1 MKSSITK
8 RIMAGIVCAMVA
20 VSICGCS
27 EKPAQSSSLESSV
40 TSDAGS
46 VSESVS
52 EASDSTTATGTAA
65 EITAKI
71 KQDVK
76 FPGMAEIGA
85 DRMAGYY
92 DVAAD
97 KIDSYSAY
105 ICGSGAYPDG
115 IEVFRMKSADDVNA
129 VKSVLEKRVE
139 NQSAT
144 FKDYTPDEMYKID
157 GNNVVTSGNYVA
169 LIICADNAKAIE
181 DFKAMA
187 KKISKMKGEPYGYR
201 VSCYNV
207 YTWGYSVLI
216 CQSRQ
221 NPLGHSDR
229 SAWDTA
235 ACKLRVLLCLYC
247 VFGVRTA

>member
-27 EKPAQSSSLESSV
+27 EKPAQSSASESSV
-40 TSDAGS
+40 ISDAGS

-52 EASDSTTATGTAA
+52 EASDSSTATGTAA

-105 ICGSGAYPDG
+105 ICGSGAYPDE
-115 IEVFRMKSADDVNA
+115 IAVFKMKSADDVNA

-187 KKISKMKGEPYGYR
+187 K
-201 VSCYNV
+201 
-207 YTWGYSVLI
+207 
-216 CQSRQ
+216 
-221 NPLGHSDR
+221 
-229 SAWDTA
+229 
-235 ACKLRVLLCLYC
+235 
-247 VFGVRTA
+247 

>member
-27 EKPAQSSSLESSV
+27 EKPAQSSASESSV

-52 EASDSTTATGTAA
+52 EASDSSAATGTAA

-71 KQDVK
+71 KEDVK
-76 FPGMAEIGA
+76 FPGMAEIGS

-105 ICGSGAYPDG
+105 ICGSGAYPDE
-115 IEVFRMKSADDVNA
+115 IAVFKMKSADDVNA

-139 NQSAT
+139 SQSAT

-187 KKISKMKGEPYGYR
+187 K
-201 VSCYNV
+201 
-207 YTWGYSVLI
+207 
-216 CQSRQ
+216 
-221 NPLGHSDR
+221 
-229 SAWDTA
+229 
-235 ACKLRVLLCLYC
+235 
-247 VFGVRTA
+247 

>member
-27 EKPAQSSSLESSV
+27 EKPAQSSASESSV
-40 TSDAGS
+40 TSDAGP

-52 EASDSTTATGTAA
+52 EASDSSTATGTAA

-71 KQDVK
+71 KEDVK
-76 FPGMAEIGA
+76 FPGMAEIGE

-105 ICGSGAYPDG
+105 ICGSGAYPDE
-115 IEVFRMKSADDVNA
+115 IAVFKMKSADDVNA

-139 NQSAT
+139 SQSAT

-187 KKISKMKGEPYGYR
+187 K
-201 VSCYNV
+201 
-207 YTWGYSVLI
+207 
-216 CQSRQ
+216 
-221 NPLGHSDR
+221 
-229 SAWDTA
+229 
-235 ACKLRVLLCLYC
+235 
-247 VFGVRTA
+247 

>member
-27 EKPAQSSSLESSV
+27 EKPAQSSASESSV

-52 EASDSTTATGTAA
+52 EASDSSTATGAAA

-71 KQDVK
+71 QEDVK

-105 ICGSGAYPDG
+105 ICGSGAYPDE
-115 IEVFRMKSADDVNA
+115 IAVFKMKSADDVNA

-139 NQSAT
+139 SQSAT

-181 DFKAMA
+181 DFKSMA
-187 KKISKMKGEPYGYR
+187 K
-201 VSCYNV
+201 
-207 YTWGYSVLI
+207 
-216 CQSRQ
+216 
-221 NPLGHSDR
+221 
-229 SAWDTA
+229 
-235 ACKLRVLLCLYC
+235 
-247 VFGVRTA
+247 

>member
-27 EKPAQSSSLESSV
+27 EKPAQSSASESSV

-52 EASDSTTATGTAA
+52 EASDSSMATGTAA

-71 KQDVK
+71 KEDVK

-105 ICGSGAYPDG
+105 ICGSGAYPDE
-115 IEVFRMKSADDVNA
+115 IAVFKMKSADDVNA

-139 NQSAT
+139 SQSAT

-187 KKISKMKGEPYGYR
+187 K
-201 VSCYNV
+201 
-207 YTWGYSVLI
+207 
-216 CQSRQ
+216 
-221 NPLGHSDR
+221 
-229 SAWDTA
+229 
-235 ACKLRVLLCLYC
+235 
-247 VFGVRTA
+247 

>member
-27 EKPAQSSSLESSV
+27 GKPAQSSASESSV

-52 EASDSTTATGTAA
+52 EASDSSTATGTAA

-71 KQDVK
+71 KEDVK

-97 KIDSYSAY
+97 KIGSYSAY
-105 ICGSGAYPDG
+105 ICGSGAYPDE
-115 IEVFRMKSADDVNA
+115 IAVFKMKSADDVNA

-139 NQSAT
+139 SQSAT

-187 KKISKMKGEPYGYR
+187 K
-201 VSCYNV
+201 
-207 YTWGYSVLI
+207 
-216 CQSRQ
+216 
-221 NPLGHSDR
+221 
-229 SAWDTA
+229 
-235 ACKLRVLLCLYC
+235 
-247 VFGVRTA
+247 

>member
-1 MKSSITK
+1 MKNSITK

-27 EKPAQSSSLESSV
+27 EKPAQSSASESSV

-46 VSESVS
+46 VSE
-52 EASDSTTATGTAA
+52 ASDSSTATGTAA

-71 KQDVK
+71 QEDVK

-105 ICGSGAYPDG
+105 ICGSGAYP
-115 IEVFRMKSADDVNA
+115 A
-129 VKSVLEKRVE
+129 
-139 NQSAT
+139 

-187 KKISKMKGEPYGYR
+187 K
-201 VSCYNV
+201 
-207 YTWGYSVLI
+207 
-216 CQSRQ
+216 
-221 NPLGHSDR
+221 
-229 SAWDTA
+229 
-235 ACKLRVLLCLYC
+235 
-247 VFGVRTA
+247 

>member
-27 EKPAQSSSLESSV
+27 EKPAQSSATESSV

-52 EASDSTTATGTAA
+52 EASDSSTATGTAA

-71 KQDVK
+71 QEDVK

-105 ICGSGAYPDG
+105 ICGSGAYPDE
-115 IEVFRMKSADDVNA
+115 IAVFKMKSADDVNA
-129 VKSVLEKRVE
+129 VKSVLKKRVE
-139 NQSAT
+139 SQSAT

-187 KKISKMKGEPYGYR
+187 K
-201 VSCYNV
+201 
-207 YTWGYSVLI
+207 
-216 CQSRQ
+216 
-221 NPLGHSDR
+221 
-229 SAWDTA
+229 
-235 ACKLRVLLCLYC
+235 
-247 VFGVRTA
+247 

>member
-27 EKPAQSSSLESSV
+27 EKPAQSSESSV

-46 VSESVS
+46 VSE
-52 EASDSTTATGTAA
+52 ASDSSTATGTAA

-71 KQDVK
+71 QEDVK

-85 DRMAGYY
+85 DHMAGYY

-105 ICGSGAYPDG
+105 ICGSGAYPDE
-115 IEVFRMKSADDVNA
+115 IAVFKMKSADDVNA

-139 NQSAT
+139 SQSAT

-187 KKISKMKGEPYGYR
+187 K
-201 VSCYNV
+201 
-207 YTWGYSVLI
+207 
-216 CQSRQ
+216 
-221 NPLGHSDR
+221 
-229 SAWDTA
+229 
-235 ACKLRVLLCLYC
+235 
-247 VFGVRTA
+247 

>member
-27 EKPAQSSSLESSV
+27 EKPAQSSASESSV

-52 EASDSTTATGTAA
+52 EASDSSTATGAAA

-71 KQDVK
+71 QEDVK

-97 KIDSYSAY
+97 NIDSYSAY
-105 ICGSGAYPDG
+105 ICGSGAYPDE
-115 IEVFRMKSADDVNA
+115 IAVFKMKSADDVND

-139 NQSAT
+139 SQSAT

-187 KKISKMKGEPYGYR
+187 K
-201 VSCYNV
+201 
-207 YTWGYSVLI
+207 
-216 CQSRQ
+216 
-221 NPLGHSDR
+221 
-229 SAWDTA
+229 
-235 ACKLRVLLCLYC
+235 
-247 VFGVRTA
+247 

>member
-27 EKPAQSSSLESSV
+27 EKPSQSSASESSV

-52 EASDSTTATGTAA
+52 EASDSSTATGTAA

-105 ICGSGAYPDG
+105 ICGSGAYPDE
-115 IEVFRMKSADDVNA
+115 IAVFKMKSADDVNA

-187 KKISKMKGEPYGYR
+187 K
-201 VSCYNV
+201 
-207 YTWGYSVLI
+207 
-216 CQSRQ
+216 
-221 NPLGHSDR
+221 
-229 SAWDTA
+229 
-235 ACKLRVLLCLYC
+235 
-247 VFGVRTA
+247 

>member
-27 EKPAQSSSLESSV
+27 EKPAQSSASESSV

-46 VSESVS
+46 FSESVS
-52 EASDSTTATGTAA
+52 EASDSSTATGTAA

-105 ICGSGAYPDG
+105 ICGSGAYPDE
-115 IEVFRMKSADDVNA
+115 IAVFKMKSADDVNA

-187 KKISKMKGEPYGYR
+187 K
-201 VSCYNV
+201 
-207 YTWGYSVLI
+207 
-216 CQSRQ
+216 
-221 NPLGHSDR
+221 
-229 SAWDTA
+229 
-235 ACKLRVLLCLYC
+235 
-247 VFGVRTA
+247 

>member
-1 MKSSITK
+1 MNN
-8 RIMAGIVCAMVA
+8 
-20 VSICGCS
+20 
-27 EKPAQSSSLESSV
+27 EKQYHKENNGRNCLRYGRSFNMRMLRK
-40 TSDAGS
+40 TR
-46 VSESVS
+46 
-52 EASDSTTATGTAA
+52 ASTEPAA

-71 KQDVK
+71 QEDVK

-105 ICGSGAYPDG
+105 ICGSGAYPDE
-115 IEVFRMKSADDVNA
+115 IAVFKMKSADDVNA

-139 NQSAT
+139 SQSAT

-187 KKISKMKGEPYGYR
+187 S
-201 VSCYNV
+201 
-207 YTWGYSVLI
+207 
-216 CQSRQ
+216 
-221 NPLGHSDR
+221 
-229 SAWDTA
+229 
-235 ACKLRVLLCLYC
+235 
-247 VFGVRTA
+247 

>member
-27 EKPAQSSSLESSV
+27 EKPAQSSASESSV

-52 EASDSTTATGTAA
+52 EASDSSAATGTAA

-71 KQDVK
+71 KEDVK
-76 FPGMAEIGA
+76 FPGMAEIGS

-105 ICGSGAYPDG
+105 ICGSGAYPDE
-115 IEVFRMKSADDVNA
+115 IAVFKMKSADDVND

-139 NQSAT
+139 SQSAT

-187 KKISKMKGEPYGYR
+187 K
-201 VSCYNV
+201 
-207 YTWGYSVLI
+207 
-216 CQSRQ
+216 
-221 NPLGHSDR
+221 
-229 SAWDTA
+229 
-235 ACKLRVLLCLYC
+235 
-247 VFGVRTA
+247 

>member
-27 EKPAQSSSLESSV
+27 EKPAQSSASESSV

-46 VSESVS
+46 VSE
-52 EASDSTTATGTAA
+52 ASDSSTATGTAA

-71 KQDVK
+71 QEDVK

-105 ICGSGAYPDG
+105 ICGSGAYPDE
-115 IEVFRMKSADDVNA
+115 IAVFKMKSADDVNA
-129 VKSVLEKRVE
+129 VKSVLEQRVE
-139 NQSAT
+139 NQSTA

-187 KKISKMKGEPYGYR
+187 K
-201 VSCYNV
+201 
-207 YTWGYSVLI
+207 
-216 CQSRQ
+216 
-221 NPLGHSDR
+221 
-229 SAWDTA
+229 
-235 ACKLRVLLCLYC
+235 
-247 VFGVRTA
+247 

>member
-27 EKPAQSSSLESSV
+27 EKPAQSSASESSV

-71 KQDVK
+71 QEDVK

-105 ICGSGAYPDG
+105 ICGSYPDE
-115 IEVFRMKSADDVNA
+115 IAVFKMKSADDVNA

-139 NQSAT
+139 SQSAT

-187 KKISKMKGEPYGYR
+187 K
-201 VSCYNV
+201 
-207 YTWGYSVLI
+207 
-216 CQSRQ
+216 
-221 NPLGHSDR
+221 
-229 SAWDTA
+229 
-235 ACKLRVLLCLYC
+235 
-247 VFGVRTA
+247 

>member
-27 EKPAQSSSLESSV
+27 EKPAQSSASESSV

-52 EASDSTTATGTAA
+52 EASDSSTATGTAV

-105 ICGSGAYPDG
+105 ICGSGAYPDE
-115 IEVFRMKSADDVNA
+115 IAVFKMKSADDVNA

-187 KKISKMKGEPYGYR
+187 K
-201 VSCYNV
+201 
-207 YTWGYSVLI
+207 
-216 CQSRQ
+216 
-221 NPLGHSDR
+221 
-229 SAWDTA
+229 
-235 ACKLRVLLCLYC
+235 
-247 VFGVRTA
+247 

>member
-20 VSICGCS
+20 VSISGCS
-27 EKPAQSSSLESSV
+27 EKPAQSSASESSI

-52 EASDSTTATGTAA
+52 EASDSSTATGAAA

-71 KQDVK
+71 QEDVK

-105 ICGSGAYPDG
+105 ICGSGAYPDE
-115 IEVFRMKSADDVNA
+115 IAVFKMKSADDVND

-139 NQSAT
+139 SQSAT

-187 KKISKMKGEPYGYR
+187 K
-201 VSCYNV
+201 
-207 YTWGYSVLI
+207 
-216 CQSRQ
+216 
-221 NPLGHSDR
+221 
-229 SAWDTA
+229 
-235 ACKLRVLLCLYC
+235 
-247 VFGVRTA
+247 

>member
-27 EKPAQSSSLESSV
+27 EKPAQSSATESSV

-46 VSESVS
+46 VFESVS
-52 EASDSTTATGTAA
+52 EASDSSTATGTAA

-71 KQDVK
+71 QEDVK

-105 ICGSGAYPDG
+105 ICGSGAYPDE
-115 IEVFRMKSADDVNA
+115 IAVFKMKSADDVNA

-139 NQSAT
+139 SQSAT

-187 KKISKMKGEPYGYR
+187 K
-201 VSCYNV
+201 
-207 YTWGYSVLI
+207 
-216 CQSRQ
+216 
-221 NPLGHSDR
+221 
-229 SAWDTA
+229 
-235 ACKLRVLLCLYC
+235 
-247 VFGVRTA
+247 

>member
-20 VSICGCS
+20 VLLS
-27 EKPAQSSSLESSV
+27 EASETLSETEPASDV
-40 TSDAGS
+40 T
-46 VSESVS
+46 ELS
-52 EASDSTTATGTAA
+52 EASDSSTATGTAA

-105 ICGSGAYPDG
+105 ICGSGAYPDE
-115 IEVFRMKSADDVNA
+115 IAVFKMKSADDVNA

-139 NQSAT
+139 SLSTT

-181 DFKAMA
+181 DFKSMA
-187 KKISKMKGEPYGYR
+187 K
-201 VSCYNV
+201 
-207 YTWGYSVLI
+207 
-216 CQSRQ
+216 
-221 NPLGHSDR
+221 
-229 SAWDTA
+229 
-235 ACKLRVLLCLYC
+235 
-247 VFGVRTA
+247 

>member
-27 EKPAQSSSLESSV
+27 EKPAQSSASESSV

-52 EASDSTTATGTAA
+52 EASDSSTATGAAA

-71 KQDVK
+71 QEDVK

-105 ICGSGAYPDG
+105 ICGSGAYPDE
-115 IEVFRMKSADDVNA
+115 IAVFKMKSADDVDA

-139 NQSAT
+139 SQSAT

-187 KKISKMKGEPYGYR
+187 K
-201 VSCYNV
+201 
-207 YTWGYSVLI
+207 
-216 CQSRQ
+216 
-221 NPLGHSDR
+221 
-229 SAWDTA
+229 
-235 ACKLRVLLCLYC
+235 
-247 VFGVRTA
+247 

>member
-27 EKPAQSSSLESSV
+27 EKPAQSSASESSV

-52 EASDSTTATGTAA
+52 EASDSSTATGAAA

-71 KQDVK
+71 QEDVK

-105 ICGSGAYPDG
+105 ICGSGAYPDE
-115 IEVFRMKSADDVNA
+115 IAVFKMKSADDVND

-139 NQSAT
+139 SQSAT

-187 KKISKMKGEPYGYR
+187 K
-201 VSCYNV
+201 
-207 YTWGYSVLI
+207 
-216 CQSRQ
+216 
-221 NPLGHSDR
+221 
-229 SAWDTA
+229 
-235 ACKLRVLLCLYC
+235 
-247 VFGVRTA
+247 

>member
-27 EKPAQSSSLESSV
+27 EKPAQSSASESSV

-52 EASDSTTATGTAA
+52 ETSDSSTATGAAA

-71 KQDVK
+71 QEDVK

-105 ICGSGAYPDG
+105 ICGSGAYPDE
-115 IEVFRMKSADDVNA
+115 IAVFKMKSADDVNA

-139 NQSAT
+139 SQSAT
-144 FKDYTPDEMYKID
+144 FKDYTPDEMYKIE

-187 KKISKMKGEPYGYR
+187 K
-201 VSCYNV
+201 
-207 YTWGYSVLI
+207 
-216 CQSRQ
+216 
-221 NPLGHSDR
+221 
-229 SAWDTA
+229 
-235 ACKLRVLLCLYC
+235 
-247 VFGVRTA
+247 

>member
-27 EKPAQSSSLESSV
+27 EKPAQSSASESSV

-46 VSESVS
+46 ASESVS
-52 EASDSTTATGTAA
+52 EASDSSTATGTAA

-105 ICGSGAYPDG
+105 ICGSGAYPDE
-115 IEVFRMKSADDVNA
+115 IAVFKMKSADDVNA

-187 KKISKMKGEPYGYR
+187 K
-201 VSCYNV
+201 
-207 YTWGYSVLI
+207 
-216 CQSRQ
+216 
-221 NPLGHSDR
+221 
-229 SAWDTA
+229 
-235 ACKLRVLLCLYC
+235 
-247 VFGVRTA
+247 

>member
-27 EKPAQSSSLESSV
+27 EKPAQSSASESSV

-52 EASDSTTATGTAA
+52 ETSDSSTATGAAA

-71 KQDVK
+71 QEDVK

-105 ICGSGAYPDG
+105 ICGSGAYPDE
-115 IEVFRMKSADDVNA
+115 IAVFKMKSADDVNA

-139 NQSAT
+139 SQSAT

-187 KKISKMKGEPYGYR
+187 K
-201 VSCYNV
+201 
-207 YTWGYSVLI
+207 
-216 CQSRQ
+216 
-221 NPLGHSDR
+221 
-229 SAWDTA
+229 
-235 ACKLRVLLCLYC
+235 
-247 VFGVRTA
+247 